1 MAAADWARGVRIA
14 RRGAARWLSTT
25 HRGGGGGR
33 GASRCGGGGRG
44 PRRRSA
50 TAPSERT
57 RRAEPTRFAAYTLLR
72 AVDDGAYANLEMPA
86 ILRRHRLEGRDAA
99 FATEL
104 AFGTIR
110 WQGFYDAVI
119 AEAAGRPTDRI
130 DPQVLD
136 VLRLGAHQLLGM
148 RVATHAAADQ
158 TVGPGQ
164 GRRRGRGQRVR
175 QRRDAPDQRALARG
189 VARGRGARRVGEQ
202 RRSRCGTA
210 TPSGSSPRCGPPCS
224 ATAAPRAATST
235 PSSRPC

>member
-1 MAAADWARGVRIA
+1 MAEHDNR
-14 RRGAARWLSTT
+14 
-25 HRGGGGGR
+25 GGGGR
-33 GASRCGGGGRG
+33 GGAVGGGRG
-44 PRRRSA
+44 PRQRSA

-72 AVDDGAYANLEMPA
+72 AVDEGSYANLEMPA

-136 VLRLGAHQLLGM
+136 VLRLGAHQLLG
-148 RVATHAAADQ
+148 HA
-158 TVGPGQ
+158 
-164 GRRRGRGQRVR
+164 RRRPTPPPTRPWAWPRSSPGP
-175 QRRDAPDQRALARG
+175 ARA
-189 VARGRGARRVGEQ
+189 
-202 RRSRCGTA
+202 
-210 TPSGSSPRCGPPCS
+210 GSS
-224 ATAAPRAATST
+224 T
-235 PSSRPC
+235 P